1 MKAFTNPFSIHEKA
15 LDLHSQRLELLS
27 QNIANSDTPHF
38 KARDLDFKAVLSEE
52 LRMPMRHT
60 HNTHYAASL
69 GLETDGIKYRVPFS
83 ASKDGNTVELSVE
96 QANFAK
102 AGSNYQTTVMFIEQ
116 KISGIR
122 KALRGE

>member
-1 MKAFTNPFSIHEKA
+1 
-15 LDLHSQRLELLS
+15 
-27 QNIANSDTPHF
+27 
-38 KARDLDFKAVLSEE
+38 
-52 LRMPMRHT
+52 
-60 HNTHYAASL
+60 
-69 GLETDGIKYRVPFS
+69 
-83 ASKDGNTVELSVE
+83 VELSVE